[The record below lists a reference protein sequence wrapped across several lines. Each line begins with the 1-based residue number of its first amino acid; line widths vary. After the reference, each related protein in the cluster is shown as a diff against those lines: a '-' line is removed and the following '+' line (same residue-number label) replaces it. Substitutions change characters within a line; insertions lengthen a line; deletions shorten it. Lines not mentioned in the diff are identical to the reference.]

1 MSKQRSR
8 NLKYR
13 EETDRLL
20 EGGDDAAAEDAKEEP
35 KKDAKEEEKKEEPKE
50 EEEKYD
56 KNKDPYL
63 QPVASPCC
71 CCMCVCSNEVTQ
83 STTCCGCF
91 PIKCG
96 MICISLFLV
105 AITVVFFVWNFW
117 NFMNEYLH
125 WWYTLTCL
133 VILIPLL
140 VAAFFTVGW
149 LAGDSKTT
157 RKLLYTSTI
166 LALVSIILLCIWN
179 MIYLLGLYKWDDF
192 YYGSGDIDSHH
203 YTHINKKLYIVL
215 DIFKTIVLLGIL
227 LCFRGYTDT
236 YEVVM
241 QGCRDI

>member
-1 MSKQRSR
+1 
-8 NLKYR
+8 
-13 EETDRLL
+13 
-20 EGGDDAAAEDAKEEP
+20 
-35 KKDAKEEEKKEEPKE
+35 
-50 EEEKYD
+50 
-56 KNKDPYL
+56 
-63 QPVASPCC
+63 
-71 CCMCVCSNEVTQ
+71 
-83 STTCCGCF
+83 
-91 PIKCG
+91 

-215 DIFKTIVLLGIL
+215 DIFKTIVLLGVL